1 MLTPQRREHGWNQV
15 CLFVFRPPFRVNT
28 PAKEHEAWYRISQ
41 AVQTYSTQDA
51 YAKVKIAQVRG
62 HTILLINLFPF
73 PRNLVTSLVEH
84 EQIQTTLAKA
94 KEASRLA
101 EKVRP
106 RFSTTERILLTRSVI
121 QLITLGK
128 KGSPKCKSNAQ
139 GILLDQTLVPKVFQE
154 LALRYKDRQG
164 GYTRI
169 NKFGRR
175 EGDNAPSAI
184 LELVD
189 GPRDTLFEVTA
200 RAIGWEI
207 MGHKLKCSQLRSHAM
222 DDLEAGVE
230 GINVDGTEKWLR
242 PITRENI
249 QKVLLHRGE
258 VGKKLLGQ
266 KAAAYLVRISSP
278 LALLS
283 FLMNLGASRTN
294 SSRSLMLTRG

>member
-1 MLTPQRREHGWNQV
+1 MSP
-15 CLFVFRPPFRVNT
+15 FPP
-28 PAKEHEAWYRISQ
+28 
-41 AVQTYSTQDA
+41 
-51 YAKVKIAQVRG
+51 
-62 HTILLINLFPF
+62 
-73 PRNLVTSLVEH
+73 PRNLVTSLIEH

-94 KEASRLA
+94 KETSRLA

-106 RFSTTERILLTRSVI
+106 QFFTTRGISLTEAIL

-128 KGSPKCKSNAQ
+128 KGSPKCKSGAQ
-139 GILLDQTLVPKVFQE
+139 AMLLDQKLVPKVFHD

-189 GPRDTLFEVTA
+189 GPRDTLFEMTA

-207 MGHKLKCSQLRSHAM
+207 IGHKLMCEQLRSHAM

-230 GINVDGTEKWLR
+230 SINVDGTEKWLR

-249 QKVLLHRGE
+249 QKVLLYRGE
-258 VGKKLLGQ
+258 EGKKLLGQ
-266 KAAAYLVRISSP
+266 KAAAYLVRIPPPPTSISS
-278 LALLS
+278 
-283 FLMNLGASRTN
+283 LMDLCT
-294 SSRSLMLTRG
+294 SSTVSSQSLMLTKG

>member
-1 MLTPQRREHGWNQV
+1 
-15 CLFVFRPPFRVNT
+15 
-28 PAKEHEAWYRISQ
+28 
-41 AVQTYSTQDA
+41 
-51 YAKVKIAQVRG
+51 
-62 HTILLINLFPF
+62 
-73 PRNLVTSLVEH
+73 
-84 EQIQTTLAKA
+84 
-94 KEASRLA
+94 
-101 EKVRP
+101 
-106 RFSTTERILLTRSVI
+106 
-121 QLITLGK
+121 
-128 KGSPKCKSNAQ
+128 
-139 GILLDQTLVPKVFQE
+139 LLDEALVPKVFQE

-207 MGHKLKCSQLRSHAM
+207 MGHKLKCSQLKSHAM

-230 GINVDGTEKWLR
+230 AINVDGTEKWLR

-258 VGKKLLGQ
+258 EGKKLLGQ
-266 KAAAYLVRISSP
+266 RGASYLVRIFPRGLIILSNELGRLQNKL
-278 LALLS
+278 LAEPHAHEGLKAHFREREEEVS
-283 FLMNLGASRTN
+283 KEAPKGKVFREQEDRDGSKRASRN
-294 SSRSLMLTRG
+294 MLEQDKQTARKIWESPVGTVPAGSAATTIGLSYGALGKKRPWQVRRTTTRGRLPAITKAKPEQTHA